1 MLENSALQ
9 KQTKFFSSSLQC
21 AFFCLVMF
29 ITNHNALAQLQFYPA
44 PQPQINYEMT
54 KGEVKFF
61 EAMAAPVYPSRALSR
76 GIIGWAEV
84 SFDVDTNGLVIAE
97 TAKIINAEPR
107 GIFDTAA
114 IRAVRILRFIPF
126 APNGTAQ
133 IATGVQYRFQY
144 SM

>member
-9 KQTKFFSSSLQC
+9 KQTKLFSSSLQC

-54 KGEVKFF
+54 KGEVQFL
-61 EAMAAPVYPSRALSR
+61 EAVGEPMYPTRASSRS
-76 GIIGWAEV
+76 IIGWAEV

-97 TAKIINAEPR
+97 TAKIIDAEPR
-107 GIFDTAA
+107 GIFDSAT
-114 IRAVRILRFIPF
+114 IRAVRILRFIPY

-133 IATGVQYRFQY
+133 IVTGVQYRFQY